1 MQKAVLGQVVRRV
14 RVCRQLA
21 QEISDLR
28 LVPANELAKRR
39 CILCG
44 YDACNELV
52 ILGADRM
59 RRRVDQ
65 SRPAN
70 RHMSK

>member
-28 LVPANELAKRR
+28 LVPANELAKCC

-44 YDACNELV
+44 YDACDKLV
-52 ILGADRM
+52 ILRADRVP
-59 RRRVDQ
+59 RLID
-65 SRPAN
+65 
-70 RHMSK
+70 

>member
-1 MQKAVLGQVVRRV
+1 MQKTILSQVVSRV
-14 RVCRQLA
+14 RVRRQLA
-21 QEISDLR
+21 QEVSDLR
-28 LVPANELAKRR
+28 LVPANELTERG

-52 ILGADRM
+52 ILGVNLM

-65 SRPAN
+65 SRPAY

>member
-39 CILCG
+39 CVLCG
-44 YDACNELV
+44 YDACDKLV
-52 ILGADRM
+52 ILRTDRVP
-59 RRRVDQ
+59 RLID
-65 SRPAN
+65 
-70 RHMSK
+70 